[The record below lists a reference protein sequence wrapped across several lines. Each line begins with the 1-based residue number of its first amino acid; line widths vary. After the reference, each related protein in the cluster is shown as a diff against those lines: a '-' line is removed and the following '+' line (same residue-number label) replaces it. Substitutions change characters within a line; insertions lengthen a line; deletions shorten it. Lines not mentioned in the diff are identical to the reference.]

1 LQYGA
6 VWETRLRMNPSQ
18 NPLDAAPIERPDW
31 PRHADNEYPILACVT
46 LDQNGRHAL
55 QHALYLSVTHGH
67 APLHVANVVADADAS
82 GSGSVIERHNN
93 ALDLAMADLRAFV
106 KECVGARAEEARLH
120 VRMGKPVETILQ
132 LAIDYDIELVVV
144 GAHART
150 RLERFRFG
158 SVSQGLIETARC
170 PVLVAVPRDFSGM
183 SPTLIP
189 DPPRG

>member
-1 LQYGA
+1 
-6 VWETRLRMNPSQ
+6 MNPLS
-18 NPLDAAPIERPDW
+18 NPLDAPPIERPDW

-67 APLHVANVVADADAS
+67 APLHVANVVPDPSAS
-82 GSGSVIERHNN
+82 GRGAVIERQNN
-93 ALDLAMADLRAFV
+93 ALDLALADLQAFV
-106 KECVGARAEEARLH
+106 KECAGARAEALRLH
-120 VRMGKPVETILQ
+120 VRIGKPVETILQ

-150 RLERFRFG
+150 KLERFRFG
-158 SVSQGLIETARC
+158 SVSQGLVEAARC
-170 PVLVAVPRDFSGM
+170 PVLVAVPRDFAGM
-183 SPTLIP
+183 EPTLIP